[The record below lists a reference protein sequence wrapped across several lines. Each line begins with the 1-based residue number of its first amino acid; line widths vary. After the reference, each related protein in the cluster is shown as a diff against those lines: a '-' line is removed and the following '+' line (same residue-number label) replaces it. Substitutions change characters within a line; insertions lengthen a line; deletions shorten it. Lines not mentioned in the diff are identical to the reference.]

1 MYKIDNQ
8 ISFEDFVFPY
18 GALNKNNRW
27 VKLANE
33 IPWDKIEVLY
43 AEMFVNNGF
52 PAKNIRIAL
61 GCLIIK
67 QTLNCSDEETVNQVM
82 ENPYLQFFIGLKEY
96 TESAPFGASSM
107 VAFRKRFSED
117 DILKLINEMVIDDE
131 KSDDNDNNDKPNSG
145 TIAIDATCA
154 PADIAFPQ
162 DLKLLN
168 DAREITENFIDKLH
182 IPGKKPKPRTYRQE
196 ARKNFLNISKSK
208 KKTYTKLRKAIR
220 KQLGY
225 IGRNFKYINTMLE
238 DGGELSENDIEK
250 LAVLVKLYGQQ
261 KSMHDEKK
269 HSIPDRIVSICQP
282 HIRPIPRGK
291 AKAKTEFGAKVEI
304 SIIKGFARVETLSFD
319 AYNEGGNLIG
329 IVDKY
334 KKRYGCYPERVLV
347 DKLYRNRVNLAYC
360 KEHGISITGPA
371 LGRPKKDT
379 KIDKKQEYID
389 MCDRNCVEGKFGE
402 GKTAYGLDRI
412 AARLKNTSECV
423 IRIIFL
429 VMNLN
434 KRLRN
439 LLCQFLNWL
448 FEWLFF
454 DRKLTA

>member
-1 MYKIDNQ
+1 MYKIENQ
-8 ISFEDFVFPY
+8 TAFDDFVFPY
-18 GALNKNNRW
+18 GTLNKNNRW

-33 IPWDKIEVLY
+33 IPWDEIEVLY
-43 AEMFVNNGF
+43 AKKFVNNGF

-67 QTLNCSDEETVNQVM
+67 QILNCTDQETVDQVA
-82 ENPYLQFFIGLKEY
+82 ENPYLQYFLGLKEY
-96 TESAPFGASSM
+96 TDKAPFGASSM
-107 VAFRKRFSED
+107 VMFRKRFSED
-117 DILKLINEMVIDDE
+117 DILATINELIINDE
-131 KSDDNDNNDKPNSG
+131 NNNGDDDNKPNSG

-162 DLKLLN
+162 DLILLN
-168 DAREITENFIDKLH
+168 KARETTEKMIDKLH
-182 IPGKKPKPRTYRQE
+182 IQSDKPKPRTYRQQ

-208 KKTYTKLRKAIR
+208 KKSSAKLRKAIR

-225 IGRNFKYINTMLE
+225 ISRNFKHIDTMLQA
-238 DGGELSENDIEK
+238 GCGLQTKDIEK
-250 LAVLVKLYGQQ
+250 LSILVKLYEQQ
-261 KSMHDEKK
+261 KTMHDERN
-269 HSIPDRIVSICQP
+269 HSITDRIVSICQP
-282 HIRPIPRGK
+282 HVRPIQRGK

-304 SIIKGFARVETLSFD
+304 SIIKGFARVETLSFN

-329 IVDKY
+329 IINEY

-360 KEHGISITGPA
+360 KEHGINITGPA

-389 MCDRNCVEGKFGE
+389 ICDRNCVEGKFGE

-412 AARLKNTSECV
+412 AAHLKNTSECV

-448 FEWLFF
+448 LNYLFY
-454 DRKLTA
+454 DEKLTA